1 MSNETYKINIPCQCV
16 KTYNVIRKSFRG
28 QIYRGN
34 VERIADWFYQTV
46 DNKTN
51 NITLI
56 LHGGIHQTFPN
67 PQHLTV
73 EFKYDGSTTGRLH
86 MSVDDYGYWYQQ
98 PLSFGG
104 RNNNSRP
111 RKTHK
116 SHKSSKSRK
125 TRVSR
130 K

>member
-1 MSNETYKINIPCQCV
+1 MSGEAYKINIPCQCV

-28 QIYRGN
+28 QIYYGD

-46 DNKTN
+46 DNQPDH
-51 NITLI
+51 ITI
-56 LHGGIHQTFPN
+56 IIYGGIHQTFPN

-73 EFKYDGSTTGRLH
+73 EFTYDDFTTGRLH
-86 MSVDDYGYWYQQ
+86 MSIDDYGYWYQQ

-104 RNNNSRP
+104 RKKN
-111 RKTHK
+111 
-116 SHKSSKSRK
+116 SKSRK
-125 TRVSR
+125 THNIPKSGKSRKRRVSR